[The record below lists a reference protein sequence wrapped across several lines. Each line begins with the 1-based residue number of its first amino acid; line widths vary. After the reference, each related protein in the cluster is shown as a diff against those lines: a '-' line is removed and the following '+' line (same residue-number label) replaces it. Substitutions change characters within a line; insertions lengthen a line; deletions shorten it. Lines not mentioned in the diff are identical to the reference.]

1 MLVTIS
7 SPIADPLGHVRL
19 DVSFESSLGGDV
31 VRRVNRVPTLDG
43 GAVVN
48 DFGYSDA
55 DRTIDLAWMPT
66 SRAVEDAVV
75 RMLQLY
81 EQIHVST
88 PAGFFRAAPERYT
101 PGATES
107 RLRLLVL
114 AKLSE

>member
-1 MLVTIS
+1 VLHTIAT
-7 SPIADPLGHVRL
+7 PTADHAGYIELSVMDPVASIG
-19 DVSFESSLGGDV
+19 ESA
-31 VRRVNRVPTLDG
+31 RRVNRVATLDG

-48 DFGYSDA
+48 DFGFSEA
-55 DRTIDLAWMPT
+55 DRTIDLAWQPT

-75 RMLQLY
+75 RMLKLY

>member
-1 MLVTIS
+1 VLHTIAT
-7 SPIADPLGHVRL
+7 PTADPAGYIELSVMDPVKAIG
-19 DVSFESSLGGDV
+19 ETA
-31 VRRVNRVPTLDG
+31 RRVNRVATLDG
-43 GAVVN
+43 GAVIN

-75 RMLQLY
+75 RMLKLY

-101 PGATES
+101 PSATES